1 MTTERKLPRYTGP
14 LRREIAD
21 NAVSAVRGKGL
32 FIDGNPVKPSV
43 VRRYVED
50 ELSKYS
56 NTRSLIEAW
65 PEIEEREL
73 AYEFNMMDLEAIV
86 ISGRALAERRRRR
99 AIMSNAAPELLEVLQ
114 ETINEIGHWLSAQKP
129 ELKEKI
135 ESAINKALGE

>member
-1 MTTERKLPRYTGP
+1 MSTERKLPRYTAR

-43 VRRYVED
+43 VRYYVED

-73 AYEFNMMDLEAIV
+73 AYEFNMRDLEAIV
-86 ISGRALAERRRRR
+86 ISGRALEERRRRR
-99 AIMSNAAPELLEVLQ
+99 ATMSNAAPELLEVLQ
-114 ETINEIGHWLSAQKP
+114 ETINEVGHWLSTQKP

-135 ESAINKALGE
+135 DSAINKALGE

>member
-1 MTTERKLPRYTGP
+1 MSTERKLPRYTAP
-14 LRREIAD
+14 LRRKIAD

-43 VRRYVED
+43 VRYYVED

-73 AYEFNMMDLEAIV
+73 AYEFNMRDLEAIV
-86 ISGRALAERRRRR
+86 ISGRALEERRRRR
-99 AIMSNAAPELLEVLQ
+99 ATMSNAAPELLEVLQ
-114 ETINEIGHWLSAQKP
+114 ETINEVGHWLSTQKP

-135 ESAINKALGE
+135 DSAINKALGE